1 MRPGFIYNGH
11 ASTLLADMASVV
23 KDIDMDMIFFS
34 KLGYNVISY
43 ISKVAQILYHIIYPS
58 FGYYIRYDMKKI

>member
-1 MRPGFIYNGH
+1 MVNGH
-11 ASTLLADMASVV
+11 KSPLLADMAGVV
-23 KDIDMDMIFFS
+23 KDIDMDMIFS
-34 KLGYNVISY
+34 KLRYNVISY

>member
-23 KDIDMDMIFFS
+23 KDIDNGYDFF
-34 KLGYNVISY
+34 
-43 ISKVAQILYHIIYPS
+43 QT
-58 FGYYIRYDMKKI
+58 